1 VERTIVKFTLDGEHR
16 AYEGDP
22 DLTLSLYLRSVERNT
37 SCKVGCSGQGACGG
51 CTVILDGQA
60 VLSCKTPMKR
70 VRGKSVITPDGL
82 EQRIQEV
89 FARAFALKGGIQ
101 CGFCT
106 PGMVMAARALLLHNA
121 HPTREQIRKAIER
134 NLCRCTGYKKIVDA
148 IVYAARVLRGEESF
162 PEEKISGRVG
172 SRLAKH
178 QAYQTVLGNIPF
190 VSDLEED
197 GMLHGALRFS
207 DHPRARILA
216 LDTVEAEDT
225 PGVIRIVTAS
235 DIPGR
240 RFAGLIMQDWPI
252 MVAIGEE
259 TRYVGDIIAG
269 VVAETEAIA
278 REAAG
283 KIRVTCEVLPPVTTM
298 DQALAEDAPKI
309 HTHGNVLSV
318 TELQRGQPLAAIED
332 AAHVARGTYHTQRI
346 EHAYMETE
354 CALAKPCD
362 IRGREGVHVF
372 SQGQGAYEDRRQI
385 AWILGLPEEL
395 IRVIQ
400 VPTGGAFGGKEDLS
414 VQGHA
419 ALFAYLLKR
428 PVRVSLTR
436 EESLLMHPKRHP
448 MRLNYTVACDQNG
461 KLTAMVAEIDG
472 DTGAYASVGM
482 KVLERAA
489 GHAAG
494 AYAVPN
500 VLLRSRAIYTNNIP
514 GGAMRGFGVPQATFA
529 MEGCIDDLCRQ
540 GGFDRWQFRYDNALA
555 EGKETVTGQRLHSG
569 VGLRATLLAV
579 KDAFYQAPY
588 AGIAC
593 GLKNTGIGNGVPD
606 IGRAKI
612 VIESGER
619 VILYHGWSEMGQGV
633 HTMALQTVCEQTGLD
648 PSIMEVRVD
657 TSSET
662 VCGMTTASRGTS
674 LVGNSLIAA
683 AEKLV
688 QDLQNHSLGDLA
700 GKEYSGTWMYDRTSE
715 IGKEKP
721 EVGHETH
728 YSYGYATQVV
738 TLDEKG
744 KIDRIYAAHDVGR
757 IMNPSLFEGQI
768 EGAIHMG
775 LGYALTEDFPMKNGR
790 PVSLLLGKCG
800 VIRAPQMPEVIV
812 IGVEAGDPHGPFGA
826 KGVGEIGMVP
836 TAAAVANALHAYD
849 GIRRHS
855 LPIRWNLK

>member
-1 VERTIVKFTLDGEHR
+1 MTEFVLDGEHR

-22 DLTLSLYLRSVERNT
+22 DLTLLHYLRGVEKIT
-37 SCKVGCSGQGACGG
+37 SCKAGCSGQGACGG
-51 CTVILDGQA
+51 CTVILDGRA

-70 VRGKSVITPDGL
+70 VRAGSVVTPDGL
-82 EQRIQEV
+82 EQEIQDV

-121 HPTREQIRKAIER
+121 DPTRAQIHKAIER
-134 NLCRCTGYKKIVDA
+134 NLCRCTGYKKIVDS
-148 IVYAARVLRGEESF
+148 VLCAARVLRGEENF
-162 PEEKISGRVG
+162 PEEKVSGRIG

-178 QAYQTVLGNIPF
+178 QAYQTVLGKVPF
-190 VSDLEED
+190 VSDLTVE
-197 GMLHGALRFS
+197 GMLHGVLRFS
-207 DHPRARILA
+207 DHPRARISA
-216 LDTVEAEDT
+216 LDTVEAEST
-225 PGVIRIVTAS
+225 RGVIRIFSAA

-240 RFAGLIMQDWPI
+240 RFAGLILEDWPV

-259 TRYVGDIIAG
+259 ARYIGDVIAG
-269 VVAETEAIA
+269 VVAKTEEIA

-283 KIRVTCEVLPPVTTM
+283 KIRVDYDVLRPVTDM
-298 DQALAEDAPKI
+298 DEALADDAPKI
-309 HTHGNVLSV
+309 HPHGNVLSV
-318 TELQRGQPLAAIED
+318 TELQRGQPLEAIRHAAY
-332 AAHVARGTYHTQRI
+332 VARGTYNTQRI

-354 CALAKPCD
+354 CALAEPCEV
-362 IRGREGVHVF
+362 RGRAGVHVF
-372 SQGQGAYEDRRQI
+372 SQGQGAYEDRRQV
-385 AWILGLPEEL
+385 AGILGLPEEL
-395 IRVIQ
+395 VRVTQ

-419 ALFAYLLKR
+419 ALFAYFLKR
-428 PVRVSLTR
+428 PVRVALSR
-436 EESLLMHPKRHP
+436 EESLRMHPKRHP
-448 MRLNYTVACDQNG
+448 MRLDYTVACDRDG
-461 KLTAMVAEIDG
+461 KLTGLIAEIDG

-500 VLLRSRAIYTNNIP
+500 VLVRSRAVSTNNIP

-529 MEGCIDDLCRQ
+529 MESCVDDLCRQ

-555 EGKETVTGQRLHSG
+555 EGKETVTGQRLHG
-569 VGLRATLLAV
+569 GIGLRATLLAV
-579 KDAFYQAPY
+579 KDAFQRAAF

-593 GLKNTGIGNGVPD
+593 GIKNTGLGNGVPD
-606 IGRAKI
+606 TGRAKI
-612 VIESGER
+612 VIASGGEV
-619 VILYHGWSEMGQGV
+619 VIHHGWSEMGQGV
-633 HTMALQTVCEQTGLD
+633 HTMAVQTVCEQTGLD
-648 PSIMEVRVD
+648 PAIMKVCVD
-657 TSSET
+657 TTADT

-683 AEKLV
+683 AEKLAR
-688 QDLQNHSLGDLA
+688 DLQNHSLGDLA
-700 GKEYSGTWMYDRTSE
+700 GREYSGTWTYDRTSE

-721 EVGHETH
+721 GVGHETH
-728 YSYGYATQVV
+728 YSYGFATQVV
-738 TLDEKG
+738 TLDEQG
-744 KIDRIYAAHDVGR
+744 KIDRVYAAHDVGR

-768 EGAIHMG
+768 EGAVHMG
-775 LGYALTEDFPMKNGR
+775 LGYALTEDFPMKDGR

-800 VIRAPQMPEVIV
+800 VIRAPRMPEVVV

-826 KGVGEIGMVP
+826 KGVGEIGLVP

-849 GIRRHS
+849 GVRRRS